1 MRHQN
6 LHSSNLKIYELI
18 QIKRE
23 EIITIANKHG
33 AFNLRIFGSVARGE
47 ADENSDIDIL
57 VDYSLDKISSWF
69 PAGLILD
76 LEQLLGYKVDIVT
89 ESGLKERIREQV
101 LKEAKPL

>member
-1 MRHQN
+1 MN
-6 LHSSNLKIYELI
+6 LKNIHPSNLSINELL
-18 QIKRE
+18 QAKRE
-23 EIITIANKHG
+23 EIITIANQHG

-76 LEQLLGYKVDIVT
+76 LEKLLGYKVDIVT
-89 ESGLKERIREQV
+89 ETGLKERIRERV
-101 LKEAKPL
+101 LREAKPL

>member
-18 QIKRE
+18 HSKRE
-23 EIITIANKHG
+23 EMITIANKHG